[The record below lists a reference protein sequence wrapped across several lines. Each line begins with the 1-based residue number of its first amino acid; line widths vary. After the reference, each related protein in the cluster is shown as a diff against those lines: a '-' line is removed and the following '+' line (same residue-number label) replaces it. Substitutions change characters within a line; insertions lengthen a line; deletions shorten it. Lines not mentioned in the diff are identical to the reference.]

1 VNSVCSCVSLCW
13 AMMPRAP
20 AFLHERE
27 NKRTGLGSLLV
38 LAFCINSTPQLSG
51 NSQVGLA
58 HYKRGCLALLSL
70 LLLLLSCLFLLPLAL
85 LLPLSFHFLPPLP
98 TWSWQASILSLSL
111 PFSASTTLYHLNSPP
126 WINSIL
132 YYTIMWLIPQEERMP
147 WLGSTETTP
156 YPIPHHTPIEHIL
169 ISIFL

>member
-1 VNSVCSCVSLCW
+1 MGYDPQVVSPTLNNLRIKASVNSVCSCVSLCW

-85 LLPLSFHFLPPLP
+85 LLPLSFHFLPPP
-98 TWSWQASILSLSL
+98 PNMVMASLYSL
-111 PFSASTTLYHLNSPP
+111 PLSAFLC
-126 WINSIL
+126 L
-132 YYTIMWLIPQEERMP
+132 YYPLP
-147 WLGSTETTP
+147 S
-156 YPIPHHTPIEHIL
+156 
-169 ISIFL
+169 